1 MMWSDFYDNY
11 TEWSESTIRS
21 RISSLEDMGNGEEV
35 VDVVID
41 LPSDKLKAQLI
52 RKAIRLKVL
61 FTHDDFMNL
70 DGELSGELYKELAAY
85 SGFDAS
91 NPYLDEDNLE
101 WDDFYSEYYDW
112 SETDTLRRIG
122 KLKSF
127 GSSEEVCEVVCGMP
141 NSECEEAL
149 YQKAISAGV
158 KFTDEELEEMGQIEI
173 DVKGFLDNLIT
184 DEDIAQV
191 EKNVAV
197 LCEELDQLDPAN
209 QPKPKKN
216 GLGFFGTLFAIL
228 GAFAGTAN
236 KKSKSHH
243 CDGDCANC
251 PPHYGYR
258 YGRWYYGHGH
268 QYGCQRGGNGGASGR
283 TYRD

>member
-1 MMWSDFYDNY
+1 MIWSDFYDNY

-21 RISSLEDMGNGEEV
+21 RISSLEDMGNSDEI

-41 LPSDKLKAQLI
+41 LPNEKLKAQLI
-52 RKAIRLKVL
+52 RKAIRCKVL

-70 DGELSGELYKELAAY
+70 DGELPDEVYRELAIH
-85 SGFDAS
+85 SGFDAN
-91 NPYLDEDNLE
+91 NPYLDEDNLT

-112 SETDTLRRIG
+112 SEVDTLRRIK
-122 KLKSF
+122 KLKNF
-127 GSSEEVCEVVCGMP
+127 GSSEEVCEVICGMP
-141 NSECEEAL
+141 NSECEESL
-149 YQKAISAGV
+149 YQKAIASGV
-158 KFTDEELEEMGQIEI
+158 KFADDELEEMGKIEF
-173 DVKGFLDNLIT
+173 DAKGFLDNLIT

-191 EKNVAV
+191 EEDVAI
-197 LCEELDQLDPAN
+197 LCDELDRLDPSK
-209 QPKPKKN
+209 QPKPQRK
-216 GLGFFGTLFAIL
+216 GLGFFGTLFAII
-228 GAFAGTAN
+228 GAFAGTG
-236 KKSKSHH
+236 KSKHNSHH

-283 TYRD
+283 TYKD